1 MLSPRIVLVIWTL
14 CMVPAQVLDKMTPPG
29 FQIEEE
35 PGWGLCFLH
44 QAQAVG
50 LYQAG
55 GTEEQK

>member
-1 MLSPRIVLVIWTL
+1 
-14 CMVPAQVLDKMTPPG
+14 MVPAQVLDKMTPPG